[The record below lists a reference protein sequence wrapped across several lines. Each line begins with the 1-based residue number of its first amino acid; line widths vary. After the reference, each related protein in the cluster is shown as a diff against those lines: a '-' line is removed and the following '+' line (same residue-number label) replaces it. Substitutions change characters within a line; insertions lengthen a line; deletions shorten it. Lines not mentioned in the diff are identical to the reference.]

1 MPRSRDNTKRLKNR
15 TGERLRATPFDD
27 VSKLEAE
34 EEQIRRSVW
43 QRLTEAKVFGEM
55 LTKSEF
61 SMIQEELKAGLS
73 CRLDGSSQKER
84 IFHIY
89 SKGTGI
95 QLDLNESF
103 VQSLGDNQI
112 PLLQGTIQAGIAG
125 WGSLFW
131 QAKGL
136 LSRPGSE
143 GLDPL
148 AGTPAKS
155 KSE

>member
-1 MPRSRDNTKRLKNR
+1 MPRSRDNTKQLKNR
-15 TGERLRATPFDD
+15 SEERLRATPFDE

-34 EEQIRRSVW
+34 EERIRRSVW

-61 SMIQEELKAGLS
+61 AMIQEELKAGLL
-73 CRLDGSSQKER
+73 CKLAGSSQKER

-95 QLDLNESF
+95 ELDLNESF
-103 VQSLGDNQI
+103 VQGLGDNQI

-131 QAKGL
+131 QAKGMIA
-136 LSRPGSE
+136 RPGSE
-143 GLDPL
+143 VLDPVG
-148 AGTPAKS
+148 AV
-155 KSE
+155 

>member
-1 MPRSRDNTKRLKNR
+1 MPRSRDNTRQLKNR
-15 TGERLRATPFDD
+15 TEERLRATPFDE
-27 VSKLEAE
+27 VSQLEAE
-34 EEQIRRSVW
+34 EQQIRLSTW
-43 QRLTEAKVFGEM
+43 QRLTEAKVFAEM
-55 LTKSEF
+55 LTKGEF
-61 SMIQEELKAGLS
+61 ALVKEELKAGLS
-73 CRLDGSSQKER
+73 CKLDGASEKER

-95 QLDLNESF
+95 QLDLNESY

-136 LSRPGSE
+136 LPRPGSAT
-143 GLDPL
+143 LDAFASGP
-148 AGTPAKS
+148 KS
-155 KSE
+155 QRE